1 MFETLTDRNKY
12 IIIIYSLW
20 INRTVSVNCY
30 KLVLFE
36 HFFIMCTVSLT
47 KYLICIY
54 IKLCRH
60 VDGLNF
66 QNKQNPVFT
75 SIFVPLYKY

>member
-20 INRTVSVNCY
+20 INRTVSVSCY
-30 KLVLFE
+30 KLVLLE

-47 KYLICIY
+47 KYLICKY

-66 QNKQNPVFT
+66 QKKQNPP